1 MRCDAV
7 DVSIDGPAMAVA
19 TCARRLRGYGFSTVD
34 AGDGATPTERSVR
47 LRGGPDIAPLHV
59 NISWLGASQFEPS
72 DPADEVTVQAMSGLM
87 QVHGRDARRPR
98 RLGLDVASV
107 AAGVIASQA
116 VLAAAVGRSRGWAV
130 PAVETSVLEAAF
142 LLTSHY
148 IAAATCPDR
157 AQWPPP
163 RPASDPGPPFHSADG
178 RSFEMETMDPDA
190 FRRFLARIGADGID
204 LTQAW
209 GLFRARYFRGA
220 CTLPHGIHEATAR
233 LPFTDIERIAADCRM
248 SLVPL
253 RSYADVLDDARA
265 GSEFPDVRAL
275 NDGATPAR
283 DIDLPARAAPLLP
296 LEGVVV
302 VEATSRMQG
311 PLAGLLLQMLGAR
324 VIRVEPPGGDPIRLV
339 APYTD
344 DDGYFFACFNH
355 GKEAVELD
363 LASTAGRD
371 TLLDLVSNADVFL
384 QNWGPGRDVRW
395 GLAAEQLA
403 AANPRLTY
411 VRATGWGNAEPPG
424 HPLGTDFLVQA
435 HAGMADGLSAVGA
448 SRAPSRVLL
457 TDCLGALI
465 TCEGILG
472 GLLRREQTSVA
483 QVVDTSLLA
492 GAMTLQADVLDEI
505 RAGTSHGR
513 RAGRPIWGPLD
524 EPLAT
529 SDGYIA
535 VGGGRDERALAHL
548 AAACGIDAADACNFD
563 REGTIAERIA
573 EGGTCLWE
581 NVLRAAGIPC
591 ATVEADVGC
600 IPSDPRLAPLF
611 QELTGGARVPRAPW
625 RFAG

>member
-1 MRCDAV
+1 M
-7 DVSIDGPAMAVA
+7 DVSIDGPTLAVD
-19 TCARRLRGYGFSTVD
+19 TCARRLRGYGYSTLD
-34 AGDGATPTERSVR
+34 AGDGVTGIERSVR
-47 LRGGPDIAPLHV
+47 LSGGADAQSLHV
-59 NISWLGASQFEPS
+59 DISWLGAAEFARSC
-72 DPADEVTVQAMSGLM
+72 PADEITVQAMSGLM

-107 AAGVIASQA
+107 AAGVIAAQA
-116 VLAAAVGRSRGWAV
+116 VLAGAVGRSRGWAV
-130 PAVETSVLEAAF
+130 QAVETSVLDAAF
-142 LLTSHY
+142 VLTSHY

-163 RPASDPGPPFHSADG
+163 RPASDPGPPFQSADG
-178 RSFEMETMDPDA
+178 RSFEIETMDPDA
-190 FRRFLARIGADGID
+190 FRRFLAGIGAAGVD

-220 CTLPHGIHEATAR
+220 CTLPPGMHEATAR
-233 LPFTDIERIAADCRM
+233 LPFTDIERIAADCRV

-253 RSYADVLDDARA
+253 RSCAEVLHDAQA
-265 GSEFPDVRAL
+265 GSEFPDMRAL
-275 NDGATPAR
+275 YDGAAPAR
-283 DIDLPARAAPLLP
+283 DIDLPARAAPPLP
-296 LEGVVV
+296 LQGVVV

-339 APYTD
+339 APYTN

-355 GKEAVELD
+355 GKESVELD

-371 TLLDLVSNADVFL
+371 TLLDLLPKADVFL

-395 GLAAEQLA
+395 GLAAEQLGA
-403 AANPRLTY
+403 VNPRLTY
-411 VRATGWGNAEPPG
+411 VRATGWGSAGPPG

-435 HAGMADGLSAVGA
+435 FAGMADGLSAVGA

-465 TCEGILG
+465 TCEGTLG

-483 QVVDTSLLA
+483 QLVDTSLLA
-492 GAMTLQADVLDEI
+492 GAMALQADVLDGI
-505 RAGTSHGR
+505 GAGTSRGR
-513 RAGRPIWGPLD
+513 RAGRPLWGPLD

-535 VGGGRDERALAHL
+535 VGGGRDERALARL

-563 REGTIAERIA
+563 PEDTIAERMA
-573 EGGTCLWE
+573 EGDTRLWG

-591 ATVEADVGC
+591 AAVEADVGC
-600 IPSDPRLAPLF
+600 IPRDPRLAPLF
-611 QELTGGARVPRAPW
+611 EELPGGARVPRAPW